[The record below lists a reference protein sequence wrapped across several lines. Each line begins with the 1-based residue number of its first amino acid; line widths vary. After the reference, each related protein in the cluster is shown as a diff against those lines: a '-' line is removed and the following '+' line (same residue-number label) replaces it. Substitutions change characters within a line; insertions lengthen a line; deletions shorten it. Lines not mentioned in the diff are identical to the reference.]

1 MDWNK
6 FLNFDQLITPSV
18 IKFIYILS
26 SLGVVIYFLFALPGG
41 PYGISPGWRILG
53 ILLSLFGVRL
63 YCELMI
69 VMFKISENT
78 SIMANNTDNT
88 DSE

>member
-6 FLNFDQLITPSV
+6 FFNFDKLITPSV

-26 SLGVVIYFLFALPGG
+26 SLGVIIYCLFSEEMRWLGLGWQLLTLGLGLFLA
-41 PYGISPGWRILG
+41 
-53 ILLSLFGVRL
+53 RL

-78 SIMANNTDNT
+78 SIMANNKSQTDT
-88 DSE
+88 E

>member
-6 FLNFDQLITPSV
+6 FLNFDKLITPSV
-18 IKFIYILS
+18 IKFVYILS
-26 SLGVVIYFLFALPGG
+26 SLGVIVYFLFALPGG
-41 PYGISPGWRILG
+41 RYGVSPGFRILG
-53 ILLSLFGVRL
+53 LLGGLFAVRL